1 MARRPYADIPGHK
14 RFDADLRELASL
26 AQRLADE
33 TRKKAGR
40 AKSDEERQTFAALA
54 AKPD

>member
-33 TRKKAGR
+33 ARKKAGR
-40 AKSDEERQTFAALA
+40 AKSDEERQTFTAWA